1 MANHLRVLSAVLFAL
16 LLLPTLGSGEV
27 PIDDGSV
34 SGEWFNPNRDGEGF
48 FIEVAEVNGMPVFVV
63 AWFTYNNG
71 SQLWLVGSAMIPAG
85 ATSIT
90 VDVQM
95 PSGADFGDA
104 FDPAEVERT
113 PWGTLTFS
121 FESFNTGVVDYNSTL
136 GFGSGSIDL
145 VRLTKLVGI
154 EQLDGASFS
163 GRWEGLTSQRLPIAL
178 TVNDANR
185 ITLVEFDYQ
194 QLGEIHKGNS
204 ISIVGSAM
212 IPAGATSITVDVQMP
227 SGADFG
233 DAFDPAEVERTPW
246 GTLTFS
252 FESFN
257 TGVVD
262 YNSTLGFGSG
272 SIDLV
277 RLTKL
282 VGIEQ
287 LDGASFS
294 GRWEGLTSQRLPI
307 ALTVNDANRI
317 TLVEFDY
324 QQLGEIPPD
333 PNCQHAVSVEPS
345 ALISAN
351 GTFSV
356 DIIVP
361 PSTTILQFDGR
372 LSGSLSDSQG
382 MGQWDF
388 TRTILFCQRTPT
400 SSTTNGCGGEFL
412 FDSPCDDY
420 DFSYDLSRME

>member
-1 MANHLRVLSAVLFAL
+1 MANNLRVLSAVLFAL
-16 LLLPTLGSGEV
+16 LLLPALGSGEV
-27 PIDDGSV
+27 VPIDNGSV

-63 AWFTYNNG
+63 AWFTHSNG

-95 PSGADFGDA
+95 PSGAEFGDA

-154 EQLDGASFS
+154 EQVDGASFT
-163 GRWEGLTSQRLPIAL
+163 GRWEGLTSQGLPIAL

-185 ITLVEFDYQ
+185 ITLVEFD
-194 QLGEIHKGNS
+194 
-204 ISIVGSAM
+204 
-212 IPAGATSITVDVQMP
+212 
-227 SGADFG
+227 F
-233 DAFDPAEVERTPW
+233 
-246 GTLTFS
+246 
-252 FESFN
+252 
-257 TGVVD
+257 
-262 YNSTLGFGSG
+262 
-272 SIDLV
+272 
-277 RLTKL
+277 
-282 VGIEQ
+282 
-287 LDGASFS
+287 
-294 GRWEGLTSQRLPI
+294 
-307 ALTVNDANRI
+307 
-317 TLVEFDY
+317 

-333 PNCQHAVSVEPS
+333 PNCQHAVSAEPS

-356 DIIVP
+356 DVLVP
-361 PSTTILQFDGR
+361 PSTTILQFEGR

-388 TRTILFCQRTPT
+388 SRTILFCQRTPT
-400 SSTTNGCGGEFL
+400 SSTTNGCGGEFPF